1 MPGPT
6 RTKFFVPPEEKTH
19 VIPDDLVAEEPRT
32 VLIVE
37 DDLIMATMLKDFL
50 EVRNF
55 RVTHV
60 IGGAEG
66 VQKVL
71 ARDFDAILCDMVM
84 PGFPGDMFY
93 RAVERARPHLCKRFI
108 FMTGHAGDT
117 RIDAFIRNV
126 RGLML
131 WKPFE
136 LHQVLEAIQ
145 GVMRKASPSND

>member
-1 MPGPT
+1 M
-6 RTKFFVPPEEKTH
+6 RSRFYVPPEEKTH
-19 VIPDDLVAEEPRT
+19 VMPDDLVEPEPRT

-37 DDLIMATMLKDFL
+37 DDPIMATMLKDFL
-50 EVRNF
+50 EARSF
-55 RVTHV
+55 HVTHV
-60 IGGAEG
+60 LGGAEG

-71 ARDFDAILCDMVM
+71 AKDFDAILCDMVM

-117 RIDAFIRNV
+117 RIDTFIRNV

-136 LHQVLEAIQ
+136 LHQVLEAIE
-145 GVMRKASPSND
+145 GVIRKTSQSRD

>member
-1 MPGPT
+1 MPDRT
-6 RTKFFVPPEEKTH
+6 RKRFYGPPEEKTH
-19 VIPDDLVAEEPRT
+19 VIPDDLIKPESRT

-37 DDLIMATMLKDFL
+37 DDLVMANMLKDFL
-50 EVRNF
+50 EARNF

-60 IGGAEG
+60 VGGAEG

-71 ARDFDAILCDMVM
+71 ASDFDAILCDMVM

-108 FMTGHAGDT
+108 FMTGHSGDT

-136 LHQVLEAIQ
+136 LHQVLEAVH
-145 GVMRKASPSND
+145 GVMRKASQSGD